1 MTGQSNY
8 IDSDADTEE
17 IETIDT
23 DPFALMHISSETTF
37 FFNYSPSLIG
47 RNRKNC
53 HLILGHPSISQ
64 VHCAL
69 FWSENKLCIC
79 DLGSKTGV
87 QVNGKRVKFQNL
99 NFGDQIQ
106 IGNFQFRYV
115 EIANPTQAASMLQ
128 ETNSPSSVARKRL
141 SDLDGDIQLSE
152 SDHDLE
158 QFELD
163 SGIDLGEYS
172 VEEGFSSYSIN
183 RPLQLPVSPEEQ
195 KRRNYSLSDAE
206 IDSTP
211 EARAGFFS
219 LRDFKNKSLLRRI
232 AYAAVL
238 VVFLL
243 GLKIFWLTD
252 NSDYEIYNALQSRLN
267 AVKSY
272 RSQGAG
278 PIKWE
283 ILANN
288 IRAEFQPIISSLE
301 NESNANSR
309 VKQELLIAARDYLPQ
324 VLQESRRE
332 VSQDEKRFVEHLENA
347 RMILENDFR
356 EENDG
361 PHSSTE
367 SLDH

>member
-1 MTGQSNY
+1 MTGHSNY

-17 IETIDT
+17 IESIDN
-23 DPFALMHISSETTF
+23 DPFALMHISSETTL

-47 RNRKNC
+47 RNRKKC

-79 DLGSKTGV
+79 DLGSQTGV
-87 QVNGKRVKFQNL
+87 HVNGKRVKSQNL

-115 EIANPTQAASMLQ
+115 ELANQTHAADMLQ
-128 ETNSPSSVARKRL
+128 ETKSSSSDARKTL
-141 SDLDGDIQLSE
+141 SELDGDIELSE
-152 SDHDLE
+152 SDNGLE

-163 SGIDLGEYS
+163 SGIDLDEYS
-172 VEEGFSSYSIN
+172 VEEGFSTYSIN
-183 RPLQLPVSPEEQ
+183 RLLPVSPEEQ
-195 KRRNYSLSDAE
+195 KRRNYSLSDE
-206 IDSTP
+206 ETESTQDVRT
-211 EARAGFFS
+211 AFFS
-219 LRDFKNKSLLRRI
+219 ISDFKNKSLLRRI
-232 AYAAVL
+232 AYAAVF

-243 GLKIFWLTD
+243 GLKIFWLSD

-288 IRAEFQPIISSLE
+288 IHAEFQPIISSLE
-301 NESNANSR
+301 KKTNANSR
-309 VKQELLIAARDYLPQ
+309 VKQELLIAARDYLPK

-332 VSQDEKRFVEHLENA
+332 VSRNEERFVEHLENA

-356 EENDG
+356 D
-361 PHSSTE
+361 E
-367 SLDH
+367 SDDRQDAAEAVDR